1 MACEDSVGNCRCV
14 FAEVKFW
21 MAVALVVSLVSVHPV
36 MEQHTSIF
44 TTIAVGPFA
53 VSEIP
58 LKDNGA
64 SLDIQNRFSHLPL
77 PPRSVSHELRRD
89 DAFGAP
95 SEATPYAVFYNMYL
109 PPHPAQYS
117 MAVSIVLEQ
126 FHQIACSDLNPQRNE
141 ICASRPANQTFESA
155 FLFVYYNTITIK
167 TTSQPSAIPFNT
179 TWFERDICWQQ
190 FRLICVHLN
199 HYENEGENAMDDDR
213 NSDRGGNVSDHDDQV
228 LYDERL
234 TLQDLQNYCRTD
246 TGPLLETAGTRF
258 NATSEQPQRKVAIY
272 LHNKGSLH
280 AGKKQTVW
288 RRYLTRA
295 ATDAR
300 CLQSLLYLS
309 HRPKCHVCGLLF
321 LTFPASMFSGN
332 MFMARCDYVARL
344 VPPFLDL
351 NNSTMNDI
359 ASGGGLA
366 AGSHPIQRGSAAA
379 SSFRQQIEEIGRVA
393 REKSN
398 DYLPDFALSSEKL
411 LSLIHAAA
419 GMNRI
424 VDISDPATG
433 PENLKA
439 TKAFRQYQL
448 EEKIVQMRLQSS
460 LSPRVMG
467 FGRHAAAQWIGSH
480 PDLLACHLSS
490 NGMRLKNSSTLE
502 KNMFWWVNHGQSEDA
517 VSAPVSNVES
527 RHSKHWLNYPST
539 SQETL
544 LASLS
549 LLTPHDDM
557 LQWSLA
563 PNRGASLLSTNPP
576 AAVDNVVTTS
586 TVSRSGLNRILHHDV
601 RGRRYEYFLL
611 LGRIHR
617 WLTLYQAIPSQF
629 ESWVWTYFP
638 DGDVWRD
645 AAGRVVELYHRDVSQ
660 HGSDKAAWF
669 LQALLHSVATSSN
682 G

>member
-1 MACEDSVGNCRCV
+1 MACEDSVGNYRCV

-21 MAVALVVSLVSVHPV
+21 MVVALVVSIVSMLPV
-36 MEQHTSIF
+36 MEQRIF
-44 TTIAVGPFA
+44 VTIAAGPFA

-58 LKDNGA
+58 LNDNGTTIGNQKGFRH
-64 SLDIQNRFSHLPL
+64 SPSPS
-77 PPRSVSHELRRD
+77 RSVPHELRRND
-89 DAFGAP
+89 GA
-95 SEATPYAVFYNMYL
+95 SQATPYAVFYNMFL

-141 ICASRPANQTFESA
+141 LSPHLPANQTFESA

-199 HYENEGENAMDDDR
+199 HYENEGENALDDDR
-213 NSDRGGNVSDHDDQV
+213 NSDRGGNVSDHDGQV
-228 LYDERL
+228 LYDERV
-234 TLQDLQNYCRTD
+234 TLQDLHNYCRTS
-246 TGPLLETAGTRF
+246 TVPLLETAGTRF
-258 NATSEQPQRKVAIY
+258 NVTSEQPQRKVAIY
-272 LHNKGSLH
+272 IHNKGSLH

-300 CLQSLLYLS
+300 CLHSLLSLS
-309 HRPKCHVCGLLF
+309 HRPQCHVCGLLF

-359 ASGGGLA
+359 ASGGGLG
-366 AGSHPIQRGSAAA
+366 AGNRPIQRGSAATTP
-379 SSFRQQIEEIGRVA
+379 FRQQIEEIGRVA
-393 REKSN
+393 RAKSN
-398 DYLPDFALSSEKL
+398 DYLPDFAPSTEKL

-424 VDISDPATG
+424 VNISDPATG

-439 TKAFRQYQL
+439 TQDFHPYQP

-490 NGMRLKNSSTLE
+490 NGIRLKNFSTNE
-502 KNMFWWVNHGQSEDA
+502 QNAFWWVNHGQSEDA
-517 VSAPVSNVES
+517 VSAPDSSVES
-527 RHSKHWLNYPST
+527 RHSTHCLNYPSI
-539 SQETL
+539 SQETV
-544 LASLS
+544 LAPVSS
-549 LLTPHDDM
+549 LTPHDDV

-563 PNRGASLLSTNPP
+563 PNRGASLLSS
-576 AAVDNVVTTS
+576 AAVEDVVTTS

-638 DGDVWRD
+638 DGDMWRD